1 MSRTAIVT
9 ASDSGIGKATAV
21 RLARDGFDVGITW
34 HADEEGAQGTAEE
47 VRALGRRAEVRRL
60 DLEQLPGAADVV
72 DELADALGGELR
84 VLVANAGGG
93 GGGPFLDLPYEE
105 WRTRMRVNLDGAF
118 LTLQRAARRMV
129 AQGSGGRLVAVTS
142 VHEHAPRVGASD
154 YVAAKHGLGGLVKTA
169 AIELAQHGI
178 TVNSVGPGEIATPL
192 TGAED
197 VDPAS
202 EPRPGVPVGRVGS
215 AHEMAAVVAFL
226 CGDDASYVTGAS
238 FVADGGMLQM
248 GPMAGS
254 HMTEDDW
261 REG

>member
-9 ASDSGIGKATAV
+9 ASDPGIGKATAV
-21 RLARDGFDVGITW
+21 RLDRDGFDVGITW
-34 HADEEGAQGTAEE
+34 HADAEGALGTAEE

-72 DELADALGGELR
+72 DEPADALGGELR
-84 VLVANAGGG
+84 VLVADAGG
-93 GGGPFLDLPYEE
+93 GGGPFLDLPSEE
-105 WRTRMRVNLDGAF
+105 WRTRRRVDLDGAF
-118 LTLQRAARRMV
+118 LTLPRAARRMV

-154 YVAAKHGLGGLVKTA
+154 HVAAEHGPGGLVRTA
-169 AIELAQHGI
+169 AVEPAQHGI
-178 TVNSVGPGEIATPL
+178 TVDSVGPGEIATPL

-215 AHEMAAVVAFL
+215 AHETAAVVAFL
-226 CGDDASYVTGAS
+226 CGDDASYVTVSS
-238 FVADGGMLQM
+238 FVADGGMLQR

-254 HMTEDDW
+254 HMTADDG
-261 REG
+261 RQG